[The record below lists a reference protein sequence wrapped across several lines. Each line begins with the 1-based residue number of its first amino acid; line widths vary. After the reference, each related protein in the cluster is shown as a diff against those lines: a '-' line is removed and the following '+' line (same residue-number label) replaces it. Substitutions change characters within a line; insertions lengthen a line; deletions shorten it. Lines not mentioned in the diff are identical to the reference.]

1 MATQVP
7 GYYRDKGTLEVGVRP
22 AAPYVVVK
30 PGNQYSG
37 LAIDIYQEVGRQ
49 LGLKV
54 NYVETS
60 STRWCPDCSPSG
72 ST

>member
-1 MATQVP
+1 M
-7 GYYRDKGTLEVGVRP
+7 RP